1 MASPALPSFMHE
13 RVDFARGLLADSA
26 DHQGSQELSNFV
38 EAMKLT
44 ERFHTILLDSEGR
57 RRPNVSRKDKQEVG
71 EQAVSWAYQAGAAAQ
86 RRQPAPPRRRHSRRV
101 AAD

>member
-13 RVDFARGLLADSA
+13 RVDRASGLLADSA

-38 EAMKLT
+38 EAMTLT

-57 RRPNVSRKDKQEVG
+57 RRANVSLKAKQDILDKQQEVINLC
-71 EQAVSWAYQAGAAAQ
+71 ALKV
-86 RRQPAPPRRRHSRRV
+86 
-101 AAD
+101 D